1 MSERV
6 NIGLLWVT
14 TTALLADL
22 LFVGYLMMALE
33 R

>member
-1 MSERV
+1 MTR
-6 NIGLLWVT
+6 VT

-22 LFVGYLMMALE
+22 FTS